1 VSESI
6 HTERTHSERIHYSD
20 LWQGI
25 ARAAPERPAIVA
37 GDDTLSW
44 GRLAAEAGALARHL
58 ADRGLTVGDAA
69 ATLLYNRPEFLAFM
83 WACFGLGVAPVAL
96 NYRYRAAEVR
106 ALLLDSDA
114 RVFLVPATLGA
125 IAAEAAEGLDVE
137 LVVVDDGGP
146 AVPGAT
152 SYADVVATGGEL
164 PAAAPAGGDLR
175 LYTGGTTGAPKAVV
189 WDLDSLLVAR
199 RASTWGLI
207 GLTPPETL
215 ADAVAIAV
223 DPSTPP
229 TVTLPMSPLL
239 HGTAQSMTLG
249 TLAVGG
255 TVVLQPSASV
265 DVGDAYRLILEHRVT
280 RVIVAGDALALPLAD
295 VAEASGGLPSVRWI
309 YSSGMRF
316 TDPVKRRLHAL
327 GELTIIDMLAASEGG
342 PFALGVSRSAADIP
356 APLQLTPGAVLLD
369 EEHREL
375 EPTAGTLGILGF
387 RGILPR
393 GYYGDPTKTAETFLE
408 IGEHRYIV
416 PGDWARANGDGTIE
430 LLGRLSAVVNTG
442 GEKVFPAEV
451 EEALLAHPDVADAVV
466 YGLPDPRF
474 GEVVSA
480 TVAPAEGREIDRDAL
495 LTFVGERLAGF
506 KKPRH
511 LFVRPSLERTP
522 TGKVELARVKEDAL
536 RELQGAVS

>member
-1 VSESI
+1 M
-6 HTERTHSERIHYSD
+6 ERIHYSD

-25 ARAAPERPAIVA
+25 SREVPERLAIVA
-37 GDDTLSW
+37 GDDRMTW
-44 GRLAAEAGALARHL
+44 GRFAQEAGALARHL
-58 ADRGLTVGDAA
+58 RERGLKPGDAA
-69 ATLLYNRPEFLAFM
+69 ATILYNRPEFLTFF
-83 WACFGLGVAPVAL
+83 WACLAIGVAPVAI

-106 ALLLDSDA
+106 ALLLDSES
-114 RVFLVPATLGA
+114 RVLLAPTTLGA
-125 IAAEAAEGLDVE
+125 IAAEAVEGLDVE
-137 LVVVDDGGP
+137 LVTVDDGG
-146 AVPGAT
+146 AALPGST
-152 SYADVVATGGEL
+152 RYADVVAAGGEL
-164 PAAAPAGGDLR
+164 PDEAPAGGDLR
-175 LYTGGTTGAPKAVV
+175 LYTGGTTGSPKAVV
-189 WDLDSLLVAR
+189 WDLDTLLVAR

-207 GLTPPETL
+207 GLEPPETL
-215 ADAVAIAV
+215 AGAVTIAV
-223 DPSTPP
+223 DPATPA
-229 TVTLPMSPLL
+229 TVTLPMSPML

-249 TLAVGG
+249 TLAVAG

-265 DVGDAYRLILEHRVT
+265 DVADAHRLILEHGVT

-295 VAEASGGLPSVRWI
+295 VAEAAGGLPTVKWI

-327 GELTIIDMLAASEGG
+327 GDLTIIDMLAASEGG
-342 PFALGVSRSAADIP
+342 PFALGVSKSADDIP

-393 GYYGDPTKTAETFLE
+393 GYYRDEKKTAETFLE
-408 IGEHRYIV
+408 LGGHRYIV

-442 GEKVFPAEV
+442 GEKVFPSEV
-451 EEALLAHPDVADAVV
+451 EEALLAHPDIADAVV

-480 TVAPAEGREIDRDAL
+480 TIAPVEGREVDRDAVVA
-495 LTFVGERLAGF
+495 FVGERLAGF

-511 LFVRPSLERTP
+511 LFVRPSLERSP
-522 TGKVELARVKEDAL
+522 TGKVELARVKQDAL
-536 RELQGAVS
+536 DELEGATP

>member
-1 VSESI
+1 M
-6 HTERTHSERIHYSD
+6 ERIHYSD
-20 LWQGI
+20 LWHGI
-25 ARAAPERPAIVA
+25 ARAVPDRPAIIA
-37 GDDTLSW
+37 GDERMSW
-44 GRLAAEAGALARHL
+44 GRFAQEAGAVARHL
-58 ADRGLTVGDAA
+58 RERGLKPGDAA
-69 ATLLYNRPEFLAFM
+69 ATILYNRPEFLTFF
-83 WACFGLGVAPVAL
+83 WACLAIGVAPVAI

-106 ALLLDSDA
+106 ALLLDSQS
-114 RVFLVPATLGA
+114 RVLVTPTTLGA
-125 IAAEAAEGLDVE
+125 VAADAADGLDVE
-137 LVVVDDGGP
+137 LVTVDDGGDP
-146 AVPGAT
+146 LPGAT
-152 SYADVVATGGEL
+152 AYAEIVCAGGEL
-164 PAAAPAGGDLR
+164 PATAPEGGDLR

-189 WDLDSLLVAR
+189 WDLDTLLVAR

-207 GLTPPETL
+207 GLAPPDTL
-215 ADAVAIAV
+215 ADAVGLAV
-223 DPSTPP
+223 DPATPA

-265 DVGDAYRLILEHRVT
+265 DVADAHRLIVEHVVT

-295 VAEASGGLPSVRWI
+295 VAEAGGGLPSVKWI

-327 GELTIIDMLAASEGG
+327 GDLTIIDMLAASEGG
-342 PFALGVSRSAADIP
+342 PFALGVSKSAADIP
-356 APLQLTPGAVLLD
+356 AALQLTPGAVLLD

-393 GYYGDPTKTAETFLE
+393 GYYGDPVKTAETFLQ

-480 TVAPAEGREIDRDAL
+480 TIAPADDREVDVDAVL
-495 LTFVGERLAGF
+495 AFVAERLAGF

-511 LFVRPSLERTP
+511 VFVRPTLERTP
-522 TGKVELARVKEDAL
+522 TGKVELKRVKEDAL
-536 RELQGAVS
+536 AELQGAPR